1 MAVIASETA
10 GATALG
16 RVRDDQTEPMSEDEL
31 DTWLDDAY
39 RP

>member
-1 MAVIASETA
+1 MRAAFID
-10 GATALG
+10 GYFD
-16 RVRDDQTEPMSEDEL
+16 RDNLTKPMSEDEL